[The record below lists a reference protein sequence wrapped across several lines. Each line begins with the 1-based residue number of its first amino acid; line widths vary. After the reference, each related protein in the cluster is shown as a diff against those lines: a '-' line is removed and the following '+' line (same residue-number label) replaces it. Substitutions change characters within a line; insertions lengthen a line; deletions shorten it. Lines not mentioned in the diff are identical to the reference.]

1 MPGQSYLKQAE
12 AAANATIHGRGRA
25 GENSSS
31 VMRSRAKDAVAPKK
45 MKMVQHMT
53 KNHTV
58 IRYNEPKKK
67 DFK

>member
-12 AAANATIHGRGRA
+12 AAANATVHGRGRA
-25 GENSSS
+25 GESSSS

-53 KNHTV
+53 KRYTV
-58 IRYNEPKKK
+58 IHESSHKKK
-67 DFK
+67 DLK